1 MLEANQEL
9 TKRCLVLDVENEGAK
24 SAHATLMTD
33 RRGLEAKLAAADGA
47 VRALKEDQ
55 ASSARDLQ
63 EKAAAMSSL
72 ETQARRLKSELSRVR
87 AELESSEEQ
96 KVKAQMELTR
106 TEAERSNL
114 LFRMSSAAHG
124 KPEAERPA
132 KALDPQQS
140 SEPQRQLAEEEAA
153 IYRELLD
160 AEKAAS
166 QQAVDKLRQVE
177 QLQLVTAEKLAATR
191 ASLSVAVSQVD
202 VDDPSYT
209 RNITYQRVSLT
220 HYTRVIPIL
229 NRGLRR
235 PELCLHIVCLADALL
250 TMWGCGRLAS
260 RSKS

>member
-33 RRGLEAKLAAADGA
+33 RRGLEAKLAAADAA

-72 ETQARRLKSELSRVR
+72 ETQARRLQSELSRVR

-124 KPEAERPA
+124 GKPEAEPASVLPA
-132 KALDPQQS
+132 KLG
-140 SEPQRQLAEEEAA
+140 AA
-153 IYRELLD
+153 
-160 AEKAAS
+160 
-166 QQAVDKLRQVE
+166 
-177 QLQLVTAEKLAATR
+177 
-191 ASLSVAVSQVD
+191 
-202 VDDPSYT
+202 P
-209 RNITYQRVSLT
+209 
-220 HYTRVIPIL
+220 H
-229 NRGLRR
+229 G
-235 PELCLHIVCLADALL
+235 
-250 TMWGCGRLAS
+250 GC
-260 RSKS
+260 